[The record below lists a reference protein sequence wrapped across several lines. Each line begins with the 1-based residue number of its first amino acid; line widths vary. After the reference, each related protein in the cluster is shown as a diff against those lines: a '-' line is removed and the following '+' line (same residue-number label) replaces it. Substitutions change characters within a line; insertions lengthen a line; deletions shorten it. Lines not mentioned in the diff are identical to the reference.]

1 MATASSSIPFVRAER
16 STLRRIYIIAVGW
29 FFMLLA
35 VAGWI
40 LPILP
45 GWLFFAIGLLI
56 LSTEYAWAHHLVQ
69 RTKERFPKFGAVLD
83 QAREKVER
91 WF

>member
-1 MATASSSIPFVRAER
+1 MATSTVDFVRAER
-16 STLRRIYIIAVGW
+16 STLRRIYVISAGW

-35 VAGWI
+35 LAGWI

-56 LSTEYAWAHHLVQ
+56 LSTEYAWAHHLVE
-69 RTKERFPKFGAVLD
+69 RAKMRFPKFGAVLE
-83 QAREKVER
+83 QARAKVHR

>member
-1 MATASSSIPFVRAER
+1 MATSSITFVRAER
-16 STLRRIYIIAVGW
+16 TTLRRIYVIAAGW

-35 VAGWI
+35 IAGWI
-40 LPILP
+40 LPVLP

-56 LSTEYAWAHHLVQ
+56 LSTEYAWAHRLVE
-69 RTKERFPKFGAVLD
+69 RTKVRFPKFGTVLD
-83 QAREKVER
+83 NARHKVDR

>member
-1 MATASSSIPFVRAER
+1 MATSTVDFVRSER
-16 STLRRIYIIAVGW
+16 STLRRIYVIAAGW

-35 VAGWI
+35 IAGWI

-56 LSTEYAWAHHLVQ
+56 LSTEYAWAHHLVE
-69 RTKERFPKFGAVLD
+69 RAKVRFPKFGQVLD
-83 QAREKVER
+83 KAREKVHR

>member
-1 MATASSSIPFVRAER
+1 MAASTVTFVRAER
-16 STLRRIYIIAVGW
+16 STLRRIYVISAGW

-56 LSTEYAWAHHLVQ
+56 LSTEYAWAHHLVE
-69 RTKERFPKFGAVLD
+69 RTKVRFPKFGDVLD
-83 QAREKVER
+83 KASEKVHR

>member
-1 MATASSSIPFVRAER
+1 MATSTITFVRAER
-16 STLRRIYIIAVGW
+16 STLRRIYVIVAGW

-35 VAGWI
+35 IVGWL

-56 LSTEYAWAHHLVQ
+56 LSTEYAWAHHLVE
-69 RTKERFPKFGAVLD
+69 RTKVRFPRFATVLE
-83 QAREKVER
+83 QAREKVHR

>member
-1 MATASSSIPFVRAER
+1 MATSSINFVRAER
-16 STLRRIYIIAVGW
+16 STLRRIYVIAAGW

-35 VAGWI
+35 VAGWV

-56 LSTEYAWAHHLVQ
+56 LSTEYAWAHNLVQ
-69 RTKERFPKFGAVLD
+69 RTKERFPRFGAVLD
-83 QAREKVER
+83 QARQRVER

>member
-1 MATASSSIPFVRAER
+1 MATSTVTFVRAER
-16 STLRRIYIIAVGW
+16 STLRRIYVIAAGW

-35 VAGWI
+35 IAGWV
-40 LPILP
+40 LPVLP

-56 LSTEYAWAHHLVQ
+56 LSTEYAWAHHLVE
-69 RTKERFPKFGAVLD
+69 RTKLRFPKFGTVLD
-83 QAREKVER
+83 KARHKVDR

>member
-1 MATASSSIPFVRAER
+1 MATSTITFVRAER
-16 STLRRIYIIAVGW
+16 STLRRIYVIAAGW

-35 VAGWI
+35 IAGWL

-56 LSTEYAWAHHLVQ
+56 LSTEYAWAHHLVE
-69 RTKERFPKFGAVLD
+69 RTKVRFPKFGEVLD
-83 QAREKVER
+83 KARHKVER

>member
-1 MATASSSIPFVRAER
+1 MATSTVHFVRTER
-16 STLRRIYIIAVGW
+16 STLRRIYVIAAGW
-29 FFMLLA
+29 FFMVLA
-35 VAGWI
+35 IAGWV

-56 LSTEYAWAHHLVQ
+56 LSTEYAWAHHLVE
-69 RTKERFPKFGAVLD
+69 RSKVRFPRIGAVLD
-83 QAREKVER
+83 TAREKVER

>member
-1 MATASSSIPFVRAER
+1 MATSTLIFVRTER
-16 STLRRIYIIAVGW
+16 STLRRIYVIAAGW

-35 VAGWI
+35 IAGWI

-56 LSTEYAWAHHLVQ
+56 LSTEYAWAHHLVE
-69 RTKERFPKFGAVLD
+69 RTKVHFPKFGEVLD
-83 QAREKVER
+83 KAREQVHR